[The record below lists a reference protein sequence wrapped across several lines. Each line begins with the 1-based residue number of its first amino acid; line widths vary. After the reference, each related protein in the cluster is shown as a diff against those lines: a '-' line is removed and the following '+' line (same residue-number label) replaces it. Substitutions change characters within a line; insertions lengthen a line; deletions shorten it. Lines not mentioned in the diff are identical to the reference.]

1 MGSSKEADM
10 KTIGLIGGMS
20 WWSTAQ
26 YYRIINQEINKRL
39 GGLHS
44 AKIIMYSVDFET
56 IEKMQRE
63 ARWDDATSMMVD
75 AAKKLENAGADCVV
89 ICTNTMHKTAG
100 DVQKN
105 ISIPLL
111 NITDATAER
120 INAKGMKKVGL
131 LGTKYTMT
139 QDFYS
144 DRLSEK
150 FGIETIVP
158 GNEDI
163 ETVNDI
169 IYRELCLGDINQSS
183 KKKII
188 EIIDGLADDGAEG
201 VILGCTELPLLVT
214 QEDVNIPLFDT
225 TQIHAEYA
233 VEFALKDYNPKNS

>member
-1 MGSSKEADM
+1 
-10 KTIGLIGGMS
+10 MS

-75 AAKKLENAGADCVV
+75 AAKKLEIAGADCVV

-120 INAKGMKKVGL
+120 IKAKGMKKVGL

-169 IYRELCLGDINQSS
+169 IYKELCLGEINQSS